1 MTKVLNIAK
10 KMDMKSY
17 KDKVAHLK
25 QEINAI
31 ENDLRERIYAII
43 REVAAEQKL
52 NRISKHCFVVSF
64 SSLTN
69 KPWDSVFHDWQQSAE
84 MLIKKLDAQQALNL
98 YDYIVNMYEKRTKNN
113 TCSYKYRMIY
123 KCNCFNMYE
132 DVTQVLDGEFI
143 KRIID
148 RLDSTE

>member
-1 MTKVLNIAK
+1 
-10 KMDMKSY
+10 MKSY

-25 QEINAI
+25 QEISEI
-31 ENDLRERIYAII
+31 ESNLRQHVYNVIL
-43 REVAAEQKL
+43 EVATEQKL

-69 KPWDSVFHDWQQSAE
+69 KPWDSVFHDWQKSAE
-84 MLIKKLDAQQALNL
+84 MLIKKLDAQQALNI

-113 TCSYKYRMIY
+113 VCSFKYRMIY
-123 KCNCFNMYE
+123 KCNTFNMYE